1 MQPHTPGKNSD
12 LARSPIS
19 ISEPPHGLAA
29 LRESAVNI
37 HISISRDLRTAAW
50 PCGAS
55 GIGCEHSHLDL
66 ARSPNRR
73 KASRRFGEL
82 SVICGHSHLDLERS
96 GSTQCVRFGFA
107 INGGKGLE
115 VIDNRP
121 RCQGIH
127 NPCNHPRS
135 RVEGT
140 HRYDRPI
147 ASWAPYWRTSCVRDH
162 GGTCTATGEKRS
174 KRQGLPVPTDG
185 PGRRRLGQPAVLRDG
200 RLRHRQRG
208 KSSAAKM
215 GFATP
220 NNNRT
225 SPTSYNDRT
234 RVGGRHWSTDHATNS
249 PEGASYTTHVP
260 RPRDLRHDLRTD
272 HH

>member
-1 MQPHTPGKNSD
+1 M
-12 LARSPIS
+12 
-19 ISEPPHGLAA
+19 
-29 LRESAVNI
+29 
-37 HISISRDLRTAAW
+37 
-50 PCGAS
+50 
-55 GIGCEHSHLDL
+55 
-66 ARSPNRR
+66 
-73 KASRRFGEL
+73 
-82 SVICGHSHLDLERS
+82 ICGHSHLDLERS

-162 GGTCTATGEKRS
+162 GGTCTGEKRS
-174 KRQGLPVPTDG
+174 KTRLKAYPYLQTGQVGGGSGSPLFYVTGDYG
-185 PGRRRLGQPAVLRDG
+185 TGNAASRRRRRWDL
-200 RLRHRQRG
+200 QRRITTEQVQQ
-208 KSSAAKM
+208 
-215 GFATP
+215 AT
-220 NNNRT
+220 T
-225 SPTSYNDRT
+225 T